1 MPQLDEKQ
9 ATVASENKVDQINK
23 TKTIYDVSLST
34 IFFRNFVAGA
44 GRALGAIALYFL
56 FMVVLYQIFI
66 NYLYPIVEPF
76 IAQYQQALES
86 INQVNSIITPP
97 NQLEGTP
104 PSSIPTPNQEQV
116 DAVLNNPQYQQ
127 FLQNIQSTR

>member
-1 MPQLDEKQ
+1 MPQIDEKH

-23 TKTIYDVSLST
+23 TKTIYDVSLSS
-34 IFFRNFVAGA
+34 IFFRNLVAGA
-44 GRALGAIALYFL
+44 GRALGGIILYFL
-56 FMVVLYQIFI
+56 FMVVLYQIFT
-66 NYLYPIVEPF
+66 NYVYPIVEPF
-76 IAQYQQALES
+76 IAQYQQALQS

-97 NQLEGTP
+97 EQLDDTQP
-104 PSSIPTPNQEQV
+104 NSFPTLTQDQV